1 MEIKES
7 LRFVLNV
14 WQFNNPTLF
23 FNYSDIAINLCTHV
37 YVHLVD
43 KNHLIDSRISRDKQR
58 EEKIIVKPSYRVIME

>member
-23 FNYSDIAINLCTHV
+23 FNYSDKAIDLFTHV

-43 KNHLIDSRISRDKQR
+43 KTT
-58 EEKIIVKPSYRVIME
+58 

>member
-23 FNYSDIAINLCTHV
+23 FNYSDKAIDSMYACLRS
-37 YVHLVD
+37 LSRQ
-43 KNHLIDSRISRDKQR
+43 NHLIDSRISRDKQK